1 MIFVIYKEKINTMK
15 KSRIIIPALALIAF
29 SVAAS
34 VTGAVAWFTASRTA
48 QIDAGTYAVVKT
60 SANLEVELTA
70 GAHTSVNSGSSVV
83 TVNGVLSDG
92 SFDHVNGLVYTPSAD
107 GKSLL
112 KDATHDP
119 VAISIDG
126 EGYTDSADA
135 LKRGQTAAAQGQ
147 TAKNIYTAVTFD
159 VTFTVAF
166 GSTSG
171 DIGLYLDNTVT
182 RNDQNVITA
191 RKTNFRVSDNAEA
204 KTAQGFR
211 MAFYPIG
218 TNATSGNTRV
228 LADLQSLNESY
239 QTGVDPETGDPVMGT
254 RRAISYIGGEA
265 PKTAFTNGG
274 LEYGTNVLIDESY
287 EAALPTESTPRATA
301 IARPDCLGIFT
312 FDAGNRVQLSYRVV
326 CWFEGTDPE
335 IVNRQTLEEYQAVV
349 ATLNFEAIDLAAA
362 TTNP

>member
-92 SFDHVNGLVYTPSAD
+92 SFDHTNGLVYTPSAD

-112 KDATHDP
+112 KDDTHDP

-135 LKRGQTAAAQGQ
+135 LLRGQTAATQGVS
-147 TAKNIYTAVTFD
+147 AKNIYTAVTFD
-159 VTFTVAF
+159 VTFTVTF

-171 DIGLYLDNTVT
+171 DIALYLDNTVT

-218 TNATSGNTRV
+218 TNATSGNKRV

-239 QTGVDPETGDPVMGT
+239 QTNPGETPPEYDT
-254 RRAISYIGGEA
+254 RRAISYIGGDA

-274 LEYGTNVLIDESY
+274 LAYADNVLIDENY

-335 IVNRQTLEEYQAVV
+335 IVNRRTLEEYQAVV